1 MMVPVLMCGD
11 YIAILAGGDGQ
22 AVVGECAGLPQGDK
36 RGGPATANETGFCS
50 SCQDFVVT
58 SFEPATAAGVQISN

>member
-22 AVVGECAGLPQGDK
+22 AVAGECAGLPQGDK
-36 RGGPATANETGFCS
+36 RGGAAAANETGFCS